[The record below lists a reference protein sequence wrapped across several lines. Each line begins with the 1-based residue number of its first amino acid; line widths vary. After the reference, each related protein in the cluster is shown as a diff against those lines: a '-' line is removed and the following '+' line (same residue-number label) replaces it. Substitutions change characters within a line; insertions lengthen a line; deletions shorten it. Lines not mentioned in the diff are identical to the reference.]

1 MIEAWFRLGG
11 GRLPERLFSNAVPW
25 EAVMAK
31 PSSTMPRQDHKEAVR
46 LTLKAMHIPFGT
58 IVVGALLLVGILSAI
73 AMVWGYGPANPI
85 P

>member
-1 MIEAWFRLGG
+1 
-11 GRLPERLFSNAVPW
+11 
-25 EAVMAK
+25 MAK
-31 PSSTMPRQDHKEAVR
+31 PSSIMPRPDHKEAVR

-85 P
+85 R